1 MTSTLVDRPVPT
13 PGTGRGRRPGRARR
27 ALLVVTAVVGLAALG
42 VGLAYRDQIFR
53 FTTHLKGSPTST
65 EPYRAFPP
73 DAAPLLRFAV
83 VGDIGESGGRIE
95 ATAQAVVELSAPD
108 PYDALLVLGDNAYPT
123 GDPARLDAVLFE
135 PFAPLLD
142 SGTQLLAVLGNHDVM
157 DEHAAAQ
164 MERLG
169 MPGRWWAQTIGDT
182 LLVGLDSNGVDDP
195 DQRRFLE
202 RSLATSTARWRIVL
216 VHHPPYSAG
225 YQGSD
230 TAVRDAFAPL
240 FARYGVQLVLSGH
253 DHDYQRSEPIDGV
266 VYVVTGGAARTRR
279 TGEEGFTAASFS
291 WHHFVEVN
299 VFDDRLVIR
308 AVNQDHRVG
317 DEATIVP

>member
-1 MTSTLVDRPVPT
+1 MTSALDVAPPGTVTKPVPRRHRLR
-13 PGTGRGRRPGRARR
+13 RG
-27 ALLVVTAVVGLAALG
+27 LLAVAAVVVLAALG
-42 VGLAYRDQIFR
+42 AGLAYRDQLLR
-53 FTTHLKGSPTST
+53 YATHLKGSPTST

-73 DAAPLLRFAV
+73 DAAPLARLAV
-83 VGDIGESGGRIE
+83 VGDIGEPGGRIQ
-95 ATAQAVVELSAPD
+95 ATADAVAALSEPD
-108 PYDALLVLGDNAYPT
+108 PYDALLVLGDNAYPA

-135 PFAPLLD
+135 PFGPLLA
-142 SGTQLLAVLGNHDVM
+142 SGTQLLAILGNHDVM

-164 MERLG
+164 VERLG
-169 MPGRWWAQTIGDT
+169 MPGRWWARTIGDV
-182 LLVGLDSNGVDDP
+182 LVVGLDSTAVEDP

-202 RSLATSTARWRIVL
+202 RSLATTTAPWKIVL

-225 YQGSD
+225 YQGSNE
-230 TAVRDAFAPL
+230 AVRDAFSPL

-279 TGEEGFTAASFS
+279 TGEDGFTAVSFS

-299 VFDDRLVIR
+299 VFEDRLVVR
-308 AVNQDHRVG
+308 AVNQDQRVG
-317 DEATIVP
+317 DEATIPR